1 VRLKAALH
9 YARFGRARNP
19 HVLHRSHGLR
29 HLNSAAKEEK
39 SREKRY
45 EQDMNVRFA
54 RPDFA
59 DPSHNYF

>member
-1 VRLKAALH
+1 MRGLAERAIRMCCTVRMD
-9 YARFGRARNP
+9 
-19 HVLHRSHGLR
+19 VR